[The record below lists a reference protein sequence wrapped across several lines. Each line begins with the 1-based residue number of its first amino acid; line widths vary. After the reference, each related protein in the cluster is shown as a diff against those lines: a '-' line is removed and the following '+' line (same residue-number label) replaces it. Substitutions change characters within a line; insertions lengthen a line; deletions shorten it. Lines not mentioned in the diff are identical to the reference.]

1 MRFAEDIKGIIFDC
15 DGVLLDSLM
24 IWEDLGARY
33 LRSKGKVPEEGL
45 AETLFSMS
53 LEQGAEYLNRNYDLG
68 ETAEEIGQGLQD
80 MLRDFYFYEV
90 LAKPGAAELRERPR
104 RIKLPE
110 RRHGAPFTEHSLALR
125 KLRV

>member
-45 AETLFSMS
+45 AETLFSMNC
-53 LEQGAEYLNRNYDLG
+53 QRPVAPTR
-68 ETAEEIGQGLQD
+68 ETALGLRAD
-80 MLRDFYFYEV
+80 SMTGRYLSSRGI
-90 LAKPGAAELRERPR
+90 P
-104 RIKLPE
+104 
-110 RRHGAPFTEHSLALR
+110 
-125 KLRV
+125 